1 VAEENSKNWKQ
12 LWGAVRE
19 AKDPDKL
26 PEVVQKLNQVLKRQE
41 QRICR
46 DFHETMAIKSSQEA
60 RC

>member
-1 VAEENSKNWKQ
+1 MAEEKSKNWKQ
-12 LWGAVRE
+12 LCGAARE

-26 PEVVQKLNQVLKRQE
+26 LEIVLELNQFLKRQE
-41 QRICR
+41 QRVHR